1 MSLVF
6 EVKKLDLFY
15 QKKCVFCK
23 LDFKLYSNK
32 ITGIIGPSGCGKSS
46 FLSVLNRLSDLNPDI
61 TRNGHVLFQGKDIF
75 SSDCEL
81 KELRKKVALIF
92 QEPSPLPLSIYD
104 NIALA
109 LKEHGFSDIDS
120 RVKKALSDVG
130 LWDELEGD
138 IGRSALKLSGGQKQ
152 RLCIARSIALEPEV
166 LLLDE
171 PCSSLDPISTEII
184 ESLLLKLK
192 ERFSILIVTHNLAQA
207 KRLYDRVAMFWY
219 NSDWQAGEKLIE
231 GNADEVFAETK
242 NQIVNDFL
250 AGVRG

>member
-1 MSLVF
+1 M
-6 EVKKLDLFY
+6 
-15 QKKCVFCK
+15 
-23 LDFKLYSNK
+23 
-32 ITGIIGPSGCGKSS
+32 
-46 FLSVLNRLSDLNPDI
+46 
-61 TRNGHVLFQGKDIF
+61 
-75 SSDCEL
+75 
-81 KELRKKVALIF
+81 
-92 QEPSPLPLSIYD
+92 PLSIYD

-207 KRLYDRVAMFWY
+207 KRLCDRVAMFWY